1 MAIQTLPA
9 PRYFLGANSRQGFH
23 SLYDGFVSPEAGD
36 FLWVIKGGP
45 GCGKSSFM
53 KRIGAAAEAA
63 GLPVEYILCSG
74 DPDSLDGVYF
84 PAQRVAYT
92 DGTAPHVQ
100 EATYPG
106 AASLYLDLGSFLDAG
121 ALGPHLEEIAAL
133 NRENSA
139 HYAAAY
145 AALAG
150 GAALL
155 PRNLP
160 GFIPEDAAQRLE
172 KKLTGLAA
180 RELRR
185 LEKPGQLTKRFLSAR
200 SCRGHLRL
208 DDTLCAQCE
217 RIWLLDNELGL
228 GNVFLARLA
237 ELALDRGYHVILCLD
252 PLEPARPE
260 AVLLPEAG
268 LGFLAD
274 DRALPFAGPVYRHLR
289 LDTLAGPLDPAQR
302 ALLRQRR
309 RESALLLNAATD
321 AMARAKAVHDALEA
335 VYHPHVDFAGVTAL
349 AEDHIH
355 WLLDG

>member
-1 MAIQTLPA
+1 MAIQTTPA
-9 PRYFLGANSRQGFH
+9 PQYFLGANSKHGFH
-23 SLYDGFVSPEAGD
+23 SLYDGFTDPDAGD

-45 GCGKSSFM
+45 GCGKSTFM
-53 KRIGAAAEAA
+53 KRIGAAGEAA
-63 GLPVEYILCSG
+63 GLAVEYILCSG

-84 PAQRVAYT
+84 PEQRVGYT

-121 ALGPHLEEIAAL
+121 ALAPHLTEIAAL

-139 HYAAAY
+139 HYATAY
-145 AALAG
+145 AALAA

-160 GFIPEDAAQRLE
+160 GLVPSDAAARLE
-172 KKLTGLAA
+172 KKLAGLVA
-180 RELRR
+180 RELRK
-185 LEKPGQLTKRFLSAR
+185 LEKPGKLTRRFLSAR
-200 SCRGHLRL
+200 SCQGHLRL
-208 DDTLCAQCE
+208 DGTLRAQCE

-228 GNVFLARLA
+228 GSAFLARLA
-237 ELALDRGYHVILCLD
+237 ELALSRGYHVLLCPD
-252 PLEPARPE
+252 PLEPELPE

-274 DRALPFAGPVYRHLR
+274 SRTLPFAGPVYRHLR

-302 ALLRQRR
+302 SLLRQRR
-309 RESALLLNAATD
+309 RESALLLNAAHD
-321 AMARAKAVHDALEA
+321 AMARAKAVHDKLET
-335 VYHPHVDFAGVTAL
+335 VYHPHVDFDGVSAL
-349 AEDHIH
+349 AEDHIR
-355 WLLDG
+355 WLLDT